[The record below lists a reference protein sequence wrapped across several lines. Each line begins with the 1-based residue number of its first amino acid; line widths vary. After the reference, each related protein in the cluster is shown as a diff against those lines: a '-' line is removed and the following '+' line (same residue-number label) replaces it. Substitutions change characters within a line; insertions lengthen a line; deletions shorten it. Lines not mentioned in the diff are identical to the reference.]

1 MASQLNVRSAH
12 RRSPRAPRWAFLR
25 VALAIALAVLML
37 PFLGSSASAEEGLE
51 EPAETVEVLQTG
63 SAEELI
69 GDAEQPPAEEAA
81 EPPAEE
87 QADPPQKAAEP
98 EVLESE
104 EAEAP
109 GIRSGEREGGN
120 LLAAVDETVEPLIVA
135 LATPIAES
143 ELATATYAPADEQ
156 GANDEPGQKDLT
168 KLWLWPLSGSTLK
181 VGWNWDDT
189 AWSGNNTGDACA
201 LFDVDDDTFADF
213 AVCVTVDGNPAT
225 QVDDSPR
232 VYTCTPEKSTTKC
245 FGATLVPN
253 AQTTCDVDQTSTNPF
268 DSSEDTTA
276 LCRIDLGDVGG
287 ADEAQLTNVCSYPSQ
302 IPNSDPSDCV
312 LAPRDGKLTVKKV
325 ATPADTGQKFDFK
338 LETNG
343 VEELFASLAAGE
355 EETSG
360 VASNQVIK
368 LREVVPPEWNL
379 DSAVCS
385 NGQDPSALTLTSRQ
399 HVTCT
404 FTNSK
409 IRYADL
415 LVSKTATPA
424 YDRDYDWTVDKSVD
438 KEKQKIPEG
447 STATFDYSVVVTPSA
462 PKDSSFKVSGEITV
476 ENPNSVPFTGVDVT
490 DAVGATSCSVTGG
503 QDATIPANGS
513 KKFAYT
519 CSLPGATA
527 STTGTN
533 TATATW
539 DASSWF
545 GTDGS
550 AEGSKAFDFAAAT
563 PSVTDGSVTVTDSQ
577 YDLTEGGTKSTV
589 VQAKDGRRT
598 FTYSM
603 VRGGTA
609 GECTTYPN
617 TATITEPDGDKL
629 SDSRSVE
636 LCVGK
641 DLAVTK
647 NVVLKYDRSYAW
659 SIGKSVDKTTKEVDP
674 ATGTATF
681 DYKVTVEAKPYSDSS
696 WAMSGK
702 ITVTNPNKWQDVTL
716 SSIKDVVDVGGGA
729 SCTVQQGADLKIPKS
744 TSREFDY
751 ACTFTSQPSYTGT
764 NTATVEWDKA
774 LHATPSGTAA
784 GTAAVEADKDSET
797 SINKTVRILDDK
809 TTPGAEIELGQVTW
823 SEGLK
828 KDFTY
833 SLQLAGTPGT
843 CVDYTNNAWIKETGQ
858 SDAQKV
864 SVCAPADLE
873 VEKSVTATY
882 DRAYLWDIDK
892 RADKNRV
899 EVSEGDK
906 ATFGYTVEAIADGYD
921 DRGHEIH
928 GTITVRNTND
938 YKSVTVDITD
948 SIDLAGVACT
958 VIDGTGVVVP
968 RSGSVTR
975 SYTCVVPDVPEADY
989 AKGVNKATVTW
1000 DGGKATAT
1008 AEVRFALDEKI
1019 DDVVDVFDDKVTLG
1033 SDPALLGKAKWADGS
1048 TSFEYPLAL
1057 GGEAG
1062 VCTDYTNTAF
1072 VDLTAGTEALLRQL
1086 VVDKVDPWASET
1098 VTVCVEAPLTVDK
1111 TAKATYKVDHHW
1123 LIDKSVDQTSVE
1135 LTDGGDATFAYK
1147 VEAIP
1152 NGSSTYGYAMSGTIE
1167 VTNPN
1172 EYEAGTITAKVIDVP
1187 AVGGGAEC
1195 TVAGG
1200 DSVVLAPEQS
1210 RTLDY
1215 TCSFTGK
1222 PNHSGSNTA
1231 TAAWTGPDQ
1240 EQRSVSDTVPVS
1252 FSAQGGKNSTV
1263 TVTDSL
1269 ADPSTLGTAT
1279 WNKDGTP
1286 TVFDYTLT
1294 HEGVENTCVDFTNTA
1309 TIVETGQS
1317 DSETVT
1323 VCTQGDLV
1331 VAKSAEASY
1340 DRTYAWDISKVADR
1354 DRLDTLEGEPGT
1366 VNYTVGVTP
1375 TGYVDSGWEMSG
1387 AVTVHNPNVYKDV
1400 TVDLSDVPDLGGG
1413 AACVFDETEDFLVEA
1428 GQTRTFTYTC
1438 SFEEQPAYDGSNA
1451 VHVDWGTGKVSA
1463 TTAVGFELDEAID
1476 ETVTVTDDLFGGE
1489 LGQVTWNA
1497 DGKTVDLEYALEVE
1511 GPLDA
1516 CETVTNTATIVET
1529 GQEAQ
1534 AEILVCGPEIL
1545 PVEEEVPPAPR
1556 PPAIL
1561 PETGAPYG
1569 MGLWAWLGGL
1579 MVALGAALLMW
1590 RRRDAS

>member
-69 GDAEQPPAEEAA
+69 GDVEQAPAEEAA

-98 EVLESE
+98 EAPERQ
-104 EAEAP
+104 EAEAS
-109 GIRSGEREGGN
+109 GLRSGEREGGN

-168 KLWLWPLSGSTLK
+168 KLFLWPLSGSTLK

-232 VYTCTPEKSTTKC
+232 VYTCSPEKSTTKC

-268 DSSEDTTA
+268 DSSKDTTA
-276 LCRIDLGDVGG
+276 LCRVDLGDVGG

-385 NGQDPSALTLTSRQ
+385 NGQEPSALTVTSRQ

-577 YDLTEGGTKSTV
+577 FDLTEGGTESTV
-589 VQAKDGRRT
+589 VQAKDGPRT

-603 VRGGTA
+603 VREGTA

-659 SIGKSVDKTTKEVDP
+659 SIDKNVDKTTKEVDP
-674 ATGTATF
+674 VTGTATF

-744 TSREFDY
+744 TSRVFDY

-843 CVDYTNNAWIKETGQ
+843 CVDYTNSAWIKETGQ

-892 RADKNRV
+892 RADKTRV

-928 GTITVRNTND
+928 GTITVRNNND

-968 RSGSVTR
+968 RSGSVKR

-1008 AEVRFALDEKI
+1008 AAVRFALDEKI

-1072 VDLTAGTEALLRQL
+1072 VELTAGSEALLRQL

-1123 LIDKSVDQTSVE
+1123 LIDKSVDQRSVE
-1135 LTDGGDATFAYK
+1135 LTDGGDATFAYTVK
-1147 VEAIP
+1147 AIP
-1152 NGSSTYGYAMSGTIE
+1152 NGSSTYGYAMSGTIK
-1167 VTNPN
+1167 VINPN
-1172 EYEAGTITAKVIDVP
+1172 EYEAGAITAKVIDVP

-1200 DSVVLAPEQS
+1200 ESVVLAPEQS

-1269 ADPSTLGTAT
+1269 ADPST
-1279 WNKDGTP
+1279 
-1286 TVFDYTLT
+1286 
-1294 HEGVENTCVDFTNTA
+1294 
-1309 TIVETGQS
+1309 
-1317 DSETVT
+1317 
-1323 VCTQGDLV
+1323 
-1331 VAKSAEASY
+1331 
-1340 DRTYAWDISKVADR
+1340 
-1354 DRLDTLEGEPGT
+1354 
-1366 VNYTVGVTP
+1366 
-1375 TGYVDSGWEMSG
+1375 
-1387 AVTVHNPNVYKDV
+1387 
-1400 TVDLSDVPDLGGG
+1400 
-1413 AACVFDETEDFLVEA
+1413 
-1428 GQTRTFTYTC
+1428 
-1438 SFEEQPAYDGSNA
+1438 
-1451 VHVDWGTGKVSA
+1451 
-1463 TTAVGFELDEAID
+1463 
-1476 ETVTVTDDLFGGE
+1476 
-1489 LGQVTWNA
+1489 
-1497 DGKTVDLEYALEVE
+1497 
-1511 GPLDA
+1511 
-1516 CETVTNTATIVET
+1516 
-1529 GQEAQ
+1529 
-1534 AEILVCGPEIL
+1534 
-1545 PVEEEVPPAPR
+1545 
-1556 PPAIL
+1556 
-1561 PETGAPYG
+1561 
-1569 MGLWAWLGGL
+1569 
-1579 MVALGAALLMW
+1579 
-1590 RRRDAS
+1590 